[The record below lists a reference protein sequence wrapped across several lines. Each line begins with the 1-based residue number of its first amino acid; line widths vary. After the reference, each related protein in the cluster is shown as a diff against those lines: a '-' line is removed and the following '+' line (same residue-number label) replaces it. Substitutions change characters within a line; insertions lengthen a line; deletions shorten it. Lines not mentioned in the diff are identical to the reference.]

1 MTNPAIAAKAI
12 DYFNKMF
19 NNKELERKDD
29 MCYVSMAK
37 LMKIT
42 TNIDG
47 NEPHQYRLTFLEQN
61 PDKPSY
67 YGQKAREGAKI
78 MWVIAFNRA
87 NRKERWLGRV
97 EDGVW
102 HPK

>member
-1 MTNPAIAAKAI
+1 MTAIPILAV

-19 NNKELERKDD
+19 NNRELGREDEMR
-29 MCYVSMAK
+29 YVSMSK
-37 LMKIT
+37 LMRIT

-67 YGQKAREGAKI
+67 YGKRAKEGVKI
-78 MWVIAFNRA
+78 MWVIAYNRVTR
-87 NRKERWLGRV
+87 NERWLGRV
-97 EDGVW
+97 ENGIW